1 MVEIMDQTAKILE
14 ETMELTDKVMR
25 VVQDSDDIKFT
36 T

>member
-1 MVEIMDQTAKILE
+1 MDQTANILE
-14 ETMELTDKVMR
+14 EIMELTDKVMR